1 MVRSLIAAAAATLIV
16 APAAQAHDTHEAHS
30 NAGCVK
36 DGLGTADV
44 TFDLSPDLTRVR
56 AIVDVIVDGGG
67 VAHFDQLI
75 GPGRSIHVDLRF
87 KDAASHT
94 VRVTAELIDTQFG
107 RGVLDREERTVSF
120 VCAPPVEQPPA
131 ATTPVVTPPA
141 PAAAVPVLSPAPVV
155 HVCTCEKQAR
165 HRRRAAHR
173 RHRAHERRMERRA
186 RHRATSH
193 HRPRST
199 G

>member
-1 MVRSLIAAAAATLIV
+1 VVRSLIAAAAATLIF
-16 APAAQAHDTHEAHS
+16 APAAQAHDTHEAHP

-56 AIVDVIVDGGG
+56 AVVDVVVDGGG

-75 GPGRSIHVDLRF
+75 GPGRSIHADLRF

-107 RGVLDREERTVSF
+107 NGVLDREERTVSF
-120 VCAPPVEQPPA
+120 VCAPPVEQPSA
-131 ATTPVVTPPA
+131 VAPPA
-141 PAAAVPVLSPAPVV
+141 PAAAVPVLAPAPVV
-155 HVCTCEKQAR
+155 HVCACEKQAR

-173 RHRAHERRMERRA
+173 RHHARERRMERRA